1 MENEIRKKVME
12 LLREKLQRLSI
23 RESELGDSFDL
34 VKSGFV
40 NSLEFVDLVA
50 TIEKEID
57 REIDFEEALE
67 NGELTTIGGL
77 IRAFEN
83 KRR

>member
-1 MENEIRKKVME
+1 MESDIRRQVLE

-23 RESELGDSFDL
+23 RESEMVDNFDL

-50 TIEKEID
+50 TIEKNNHL
-57 REIDFEEALE
+57 EIDFEKALE
-67 NGELTTIGGL
+67 KGELTTIGGL
-77 IRAFEN
+77 VRAFEN
-83 KRR
+83 CK